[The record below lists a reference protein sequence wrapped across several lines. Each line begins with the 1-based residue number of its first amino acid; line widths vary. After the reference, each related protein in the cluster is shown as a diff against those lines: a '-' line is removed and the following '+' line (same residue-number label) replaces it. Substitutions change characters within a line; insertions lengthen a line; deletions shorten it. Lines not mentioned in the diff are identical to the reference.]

1 MKKQVRVIA
10 LAAFSLGVSLLGAT
24 TSMAQRY
31 DDNRVDDRRRID
43 DQYDNRDS
51 RRDDRLD
58 TRERELRDRERQLR
72 DRERDLRRDDSRRGN
87 DVDERIDSRRDFR
100 SRQLADPRY
109 DNDFRDRNS
118 GRQYG
123 IEDLSKAYD
132 EGFDDG
138 QKSSEKRTKQ
148 EHRENYKN
156 FTLGLYGGA
165 NSTRFQGESL
175 DANGNATGLAGRLGY
190 QLGFFVRGG
199 GRFYGQIGAEYLTS
213 SSEFYSTV
221 STPGSG
227 TTVTVNGI
235 ISNVDQQYLHVPAY
249 VGVKLA
255 QSERGVSGIRLQVGA
270 EFATPLGGR
279 NATLN
284 IDRSSFN
291 DATLN
296 GLANIG
302 FDAGPLFIDFVY
314 HHGFQNVLRDNTSNS
329 QRRILGVNVGVK
341 F

>member
-1 MKKQVRVIA
+1 MKTQVRAIA
-10 LAAFSLGVSLLGAT
+10 VVAFSLSFGTAAV
-24 TSMAQRY
+24 AQRY
-31 DDNRVDDRRRID
+31 DDKRTDNRQQQQRADERIDRRDSRID
-43 DQYDNRDS
+43 DRELELRERERAIREREQELRRTDRQSSRDS
-51 RRDDRLD
+51 RRN
-58 TRERELRDRERQLR
+58 
-72 DRERDLRRDDSRRGN
+72 DDS
-87 DVDERIDSRRDFR
+87 DELIDSRRDLR
-100 SRQLADPRY
+100 NRQLSDRRY
-109 DNDFRDRNS
+109 DNEYREREDRNS
-118 GRQYG
+118 SRLYDRQ
-123 IEDLSKAYD
+123 DLSRAYD
-132 EGFDDG
+132 EGYDDG
-138 QKSSEKRTKQ
+138 LKAFGKQ
-148 EHRENYKN
+148 EKEERRENYKN
-156 FTLGLYGGA
+156 FTVGLYGGA
-165 NSTRFQGESL
+165 NSTRFEGEAL

-213 SSEFYSTV
+213 SSEFYRT
-221 STPGSG
+221 G
-227 TTVTVNGI
+227 TGDTTSVRGI
-235 ISNVDQQYLHVPAY
+235 ISNVDQQYLHIPAY

-279 NATLN
+279 NTVLN
-284 IDRSSFN
+284 IERSDFN

-329 QRRILGVNVGVK
+329 QRRILAVNVGVK